1 MCCSRLNG
9 LASSVGLGLFLFFLL
24 LSSIISCFRKEIVP
38 RGFEILLKRNREK
51 SGTKLQEEKKIWKNF
66 TIVLQF

>member
-1 MCCSRLNG
+1 MFIYICCSRLNG

-51 SGTKLQEEKKIWKNF
+51 KWNKTARGKKKHGKILQ
-66 TIVLQF
+66 